1 MELRLCLGGLI
12 FYIQSERPL
21 ILDPEYVP
29 FLRTEGK
36 ADIEVRISWDW
47 RTARYPSGPKLGE
60 DLLQE
65 YYQED
70 TIGICLVKG
79 GRKGYIAAV
88 YYNGDFRHMK
98 CTINEAPF
106 RQPPKSLG
114 QIMRF
119 LPIRAAFLHFG
130 LLFFHAAQIE
140 MQGIGIL
147 FTAPSGTGK
156 TTQAELWQKYERARL
171 ICNDRTLARCIHGK
185 WTTYGYPIDGSK
197 PVGSGEILPL
207 GAVVLLGQAEK
218 DKAERIRGIKSAA
231 KLLPQLVIDG
241 WNGKEREQAVSLLLQ
256 LQQDIPTY
264 RFDCT
269 NSRNAVACLKDRLRK
284 DGIIEG

>member
-29 FLRTEGK
+29 FLRTESK
-36 ADIEVRISWDW
+36 ADIEVRITWDW
-47 RTARYPSGPKLGE
+47 RTVRYPSGPKLGE

-70 TIGICLVKG
+70 TERLCLVKG
-79 GRKGYIAAV
+79 GRKGYIAATC
-88 YYNGDFRHMK
+88 YNGDFRQMK

-106 RQPPKSLG
+106 RQPPRSLG

-119 LPIRAAFLHFG
+119 LPIRAVFLHFG
-130 LLFFHAAQIE
+130 VLFFHAAQIE
-140 MQGIGIL
+140 MQGKGIL

-156 TTQAELWQKYERARL
+156 TTQADLWQKYERAKL
-171 ICNDRTLARCIHGK
+171 ICNDRTLVRCMYGK
-185 WTTYGYPIDGSK
+185 WTTYGYPIDGST

-207 GAVVLLGQAEK
+207 GAVVLLVQAEK
-218 DKAERIRGIKSAA
+218 DKVERMRGIRSAA
-231 KLLPQLVIDG
+231 KLIPQLVIDG
-241 WNGKEREQAVSLLLQ
+241 WNGEEKEEAVSLLLQ
-256 LQQDIPTY
+256 LQQDIPIY
-264 RFDCT
+264 LFECT
-269 NSRNAVACLKDRLRK
+269 NSRNAVECLKARLRK